1 MSDLGRWRGLV
12 ALLRDGVEHGSRAIE
27 RIQIET
33 ARRPFV
39 ILEAIPVVA
48 EPTRVVHVIHDA
60 TVSGVHG
67 IVRAV
72 AHGVGATADVLLKAA
87 ESGPRDDA

>member
-1 MSDLGRWRGLV
+1 M
-12 ALLRDGVEHGSRAIE
+12 
-27 RIQIET
+27 
-33 ARRPFV
+33 

-67 IVRAV
+67 IVGAV
-72 AHGVGATADVLLKAA
+72 ARGVGATADVLLKATDT
-87 ESGPRDDA
+87 GPRDDV